1 MKTVIF
7 LWIYFALS
15 INVALA
21 KDLIIV
27 GATWCNPCVQ
37 LKKFIE
43 LNKSEFKFKIEHID
57 IDKDKQVAKKLN
69 VSKIPAS
76 FIFDDSGK
84 LQSKKIG
91 YDSSY
96 YGWLKENE

>member
-1 MKTVIF
+1 MKT
-7 LWIYFALS
+7 LLLLLLCFALS
-15 INVALA
+15 INVCSA

-43 LNKSEFKFKIEHID
+43 SNKNELKFKIEHID
-57 IDKDKQVAKKLN
+57 IDRNKELAKKLN

-76 FIFDDSGK
+76 FIFDDNGK